1 VGSGSSSSPLPF
13 LAGGNLQEQPKRN
26 KAVDFSSLL
35 FLRSGSF
42 GFLDLLH
49 CRSVSF
55 GHLLLLLCSICCTA
69 RRNRRGSGVA
79 AGGGELGLL
88 ACGLLLFAILLAFG
102 ELAAGSERKS

>member
-1 VGSGSSSSPLPF
+1 M
-13 LAGGNLQEQPKRN
+13 
-26 KAVDFSSLL
+26 
-35 FLRSGSF
+35 
-42 GFLDLLH
+42 
-49 CRSVSF
+49 
-55 GHLLLLLCSICCTA
+55 CCTA